1 MRKHLA
7 LFTLLA
13 ACNGTTGSALVRFTG
28 TAQAPEGI
36 AADQPY
42 QTGSGYS
49 LVLHEARMHLGAVYL
64 NQDNPLSGRG
74 EVRCVLPGTYVGQIF
89 GPLDLDL
96 LSSAKIAFPNAGE
109 GTQTRA
115 LTAEV
120 WLLEGDIDA
129 PDSQTPVLEV
139 SGTASR
145 GAEEWRFSATVT
157 IGQNRMRAPPSAAM
171 PGANPICQQRI
182 VTPIV
187 PVDGE
192 ITPTDGG
199 QLSLV
204 VDPRAM
210 FEGVSFELL
219 GPSGAEYTIPDELGG
234 VSDQLFG
241 GLRANAGVY
250 AIGYR

>member
-1 MRKHLA
+1 MR
-7 LFTLLA
+7 TLLVVSA
-13 ACNGTTGSALVRFTG
+13 LLTACNGTTGSALVSFSG
-28 TAQAPEGI
+28 TAQAPQGI
-36 AADQPY
+36 APGQAY
-42 QTGSGYS
+42 QTGAGYT
-49 LVLHEARMHLGAVYL
+49 LVLDEARLHLGAIYL
-64 NQDNPLSGRG
+64 NQDNPSSGRG

-89 GPLDLDL
+89 GPVDLDL
-96 LSSAKIAFPNAGE
+96 LSATPVAFPGMGE

-139 SGTASR
+139 RGSASR
-145 GAEEWRFSATVT
+145 GADTWGFSATVT
-157 IGQNRMRAPPSAAM
+157 IGENRMRAPPSVAM

-187 PVDGE
+187 PVGGE

-204 VDPRAM
+204 VDARAM

-219 GPSGAEYTIPDELGG
+219 GPPGAEYTIPDELGG
-234 VSDQLFG
+234 ISDQLFG

-250 AIGYR
+250 AISYR